1 MIPFY
6 ISVCRMHQA
15 FKNPALAHAKNELTE
30 LSNISLAPE
39 AAYDR
44 FSRSLRIPNPMIIL
58 EVHAAE

>member
-1 MIPFY
+1 
-6 ISVCRMHQA
+6 MHQA
-15 FKNPALAHAKNELTE
+15 FKNPALAQAKNELTE